1 MTDPDPLVLTLQI
14 EDEAFARFDALRRRH
29 FPEALNRV
37 PAHVTLFHQLPGDDE
52 ETITHRIEAL
62 ARGQAEPSVSVMG
75 LRMTGRGVAFTLES
89 EPLVAFRD
97 RLAQVFAPWLTP
109 QDRAP
114 WRPHLTVQNKVEPEA
129 ARDLHA
135 ALASDFSPFRF
146 AAPGVL
152 LWRYRHGPWEP
163 RAALLFGG
171 NQ

>member
-29 FPEALNRV
+29 FPKALNRV
-37 PAHVTLFHQLPGDDE
+37 PAHVTLFHALPGAE
-52 ETITHRIEAL
+52 EEAITHRIEAR
-62 ARGQAEPSVSVMG
+62 ARGQAEPEVAVTG

-89 EPLVAFRD
+89 EPLSAFRAS
-97 RLAQVFAPWLTP
+97 LAQDFASWLTP

-135 ALASDFSPFRF
+135 ALETEFAPFRF

-152 LWRYRHGPWEP
+152 LWRYRNGPWEP